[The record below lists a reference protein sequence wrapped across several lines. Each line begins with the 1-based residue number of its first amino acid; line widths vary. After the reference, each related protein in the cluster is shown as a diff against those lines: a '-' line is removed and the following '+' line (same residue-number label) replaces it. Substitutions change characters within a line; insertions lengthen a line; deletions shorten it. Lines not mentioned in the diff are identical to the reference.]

1 VKTHTYTEDPTSEA
15 SPPRKWRHVRWQT
28 IHRDLPDLPED
39 IADDIY
45 WSSVA
50 YRPFKPETK
59 QFLADRGVRGVLWP

>member
-1 VKTHTYTEDPTSEA
+1 MKTNIFNGEPTPKS
-15 SPPRKWRHVRWQT
+15 SPPRKWRFVRWQT

-39 IADDIY
+39 IADDIF

-50 YRPFKPETK
+50 YRPFKPETE